1 MCKIFVV
8 EDDVAFSRLLE
19 YTLTLNPENEVRTF
33 KTGHSLLQSLHE
45 KPSIITLDYSLPDM
59 TGEELLKKIKN
70 QSPQIPVIIISG
82 QEDIKTAVKLLQ
94 IGAYDYISK
103 EENLRERLLNSINN
117 AKKSIHLAK
126 EVEMLREELS
136 EKYDFQKTILGTSPV
151 MQEVFKMIS
160 KALNNNITVSITGET
175 GTGKEVVAKAIHFNS
190 NRKKKPFVAINIAAI
205 PDSLLESELFGY
217 EKGAF
222 TGATARRI
230 GKFEEAN
237 GGTIFIDEI
246 GEMSLPMQT
255 KLLRVLQERELVRIG
270 GNETVKLDVR
280 IITATH
286 KDLAQEV
293 KKGNFR
299 EDLYY
304 RLLGLTIKIPP
315 LRERGNDII
324 LLAKHFLDSFAK
336 ENGMGKLILTKEA
349 QAKLLKYTFPGNVR
363 ELKAIIELA
372 AVICTNNQIK
382 SEDIQFKS
390 ITKNISETLFEKEL
404 TMKDYVLLIVKHFLD
419 KYDQNVML
427 VAQKLDI
434 GKSTIYRYLQEMK
447 SNVNN

>member
-1 MCKIFVV
+1 
-8 EDDVAFSRLLE
+8 
-19 YTLTLNPENEVRTF
+19 
-33 KTGHSLLQSLHE
+33 LLQSLHE

-70 QSPQIPVIIISG
+70 QTPQIPVIIISG

-434 GKSTIYRYLQEMK
+434 GKSTIYRYLQEMN
-447 SNVNN
+447 SNVKN